1 MPALNDYRLLG
12 KSGLRVSPLSL
23 GAMTFGDDW
32 GWGADRDESRR
43 QFDAYAD
50 KGGNFIDSAN
60 VYTMGSSERLVGE
73 FVQGNRDYWVI
84 ATKYTN
90 SMIYPND
97 PNGGGNHR
105 KNMMRSLEDSLK
117 RLGTDYIDLYYVHV
131 WEFRTRPEEIMRA
144 LDDVVRQGKVLYV
157 GVSNAPAWKIA
168 QCNVMAEL
176 KGWVPF
182 AALELEYSLVE
193 RTAER
198 DLLPMCR
205 EFGIGTTP
213 YSPLAFGLLSG
224 KYSSKDLSAEGD
236 DGSAR
241 LGMIKGMGKA
251 SERNLR
257 IADEVIRIASEVGRT
272 PAQVAVN
279 WVCSQ
284 PDVTS
289 PIVGARTL
297 RQLEDNL
304 AALDFTLDDEHAAAL
319 DEVSGITLGYPH
331 DALLSPAAQGSV
343 DGEISVSPPGF
354 KVI

>member
-32 GWGADRDESRR
+32 GWGADHDESRR
-43 QFDAYAD
+43 QFDAYAN

-60 VYTMGSSERLVGE
+60 VYTMGSSERLIGE

-105 KNMMRSLEDSLK
+105 KNMMRSLEDSLN
-117 RLGTDYIDLYYVHV
+117 RLRTDYIDLYYVHA
-131 WEFRTRPEEIMRA
+131 WEFRTQPEEVMRA

-168 QCNVMAEL
+168 QCNVMADL

-182 AALELEYSLVE
+182 AALQLEYSLAQ

-198 DLLPMCR
+198 ELLPMCR

-224 KYSSKDLSAEGD
+224 KYAPKDVSAGG
-236 DGSAR
+236 DGSNGR
-241 LGMIKGMGKA
+241 LEMIKGTGKFTDQ
-251 SERNLR
+251 NLR
-257 IADEVIRIASEVGRT
+257 IAGEVKRIAAEVGKS
-272 PAQVAVN
+272 PAQVAIN

-289 PIVGARTL
+289 TIVGARTL
-297 RQLEDNL
+297 QQLEDNL
-304 AALDFTLDDEHAAAL
+304 AALDFTLDDEHSAAL
-319 DEVSGITLGYPH
+319 DAVSEITLGYPH
-331 DALLSPAAQGSV
+331 DALLSPAAVSAV
-343 DGEISVSPPGF
+343 DGENSVSPPGF
-354 KVI
+354 RVI